1 MSKVVRFNYKVE
13 SFLTLMNQ
21 RVYMS
26 NLLQWKS
33 RA

>member
-1 MSKVVRFNYKVE
+1 MSKVVCFNYKVE